1 MQANVHEDFSR
12 EKTHEGPTNRSF
24 GLTVGGVLALIA
36 LVPMLRSKP
45 PRLWAL
51 VPAAILLVAGAI
63 VPSVLTLPNR
73 LWMKLAEL
81 ISKITNPIILSLMFY
96 LLFTPAALICRLL
109 GKDLLRLKADKEL
122 DTYWIV
128 RQPAGPPPAT
138 MSNQF

>member
-1 MQANVHEDFSR
+1 MTKGYDLVIV
-12 EKTHEGPTNRSF
+12 G
-24 GLTVGGVLALIA
+24 GGTVGCVLALIA

-51 VPAAILLVAGAI
+51 VPAAILLVAGVI
-63 VPSVLTLPNR
+63 FPSVLTVPNR

-128 RQPAGPPPAT
+128 RQPAGPPPET